1 MQPNVKLNTDPF
13 WKQFFFNFIS
23 VYTVYFTL
31 IGSTGLNLRWGLTKF
46 YWVPIMCED
55 LKCSLISY
63 RRQKPSLWRAGFSK
77 DTELMIYVNG
87 VSSI

>member
-1 MQPNVKLNTDPF
+1 
-13 WKQFFFNFIS
+13 
-23 VYTVYFTL
+23 
-31 IGSTGLNLRWGLTKF
+31 
-46 YWVPIMCED
+46 MCEN

-87 VSSI
+87 V